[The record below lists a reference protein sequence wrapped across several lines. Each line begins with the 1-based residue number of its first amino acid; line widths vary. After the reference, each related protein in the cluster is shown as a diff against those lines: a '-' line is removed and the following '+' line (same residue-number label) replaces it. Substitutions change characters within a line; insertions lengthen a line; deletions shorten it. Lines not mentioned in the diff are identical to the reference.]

1 MKLLFAGT
9 PDVAVPTLTALVDDP
24 HHEVVAVLTR
34 PDAAVGRHRTPRPCP
49 VAKAAEDLG
58 IRVIK
63 ATSVKSGEGHDAVAA
78 LDIDAAVVVAYGGL
92 IPTDLLAAP
101 KHGWI
106 NLHFSLLPRW
116 RGAAPV
122 QRAIMA
128 GDEETGAC
136 VFQLVEDLDAG
147 PVYRCVTVPIG
158 GTVTAGELL
167 DELAQTATPL
177 VTQTLEDIDS
187 GIEPTPQSSEG
198 VTTAPQ
204 IHPGDVRID
213 LTAPA
218 EEIDHLVRG
227 TSPTPGAWAELDDKR
242 FKVLRTCHLGPD
254 ATVPDTVATA
264 QPGQLVATR
273 KQLFLGTG
281 SRPLELLQVQAF
293 GKKAM
298 NGADWARGAGIDAGT
313 RLR

>member
-1 MKLLFAGT
+1 M
-9 PDVAVPTLTALVDDP
+9 
-24 HHEVVAVLTR
+24 
-34 PDAAVGRHRTPRPCP
+34 
-49 VAKAAEDLG
+49 
-58 IRVIK
+58 
-63 ATSVKSGEGHDAVAA
+63 
-78 LDIDAAVVVAYGGL
+78 
-92 IPTDLLAAP
+92 
-101 KHGWI
+101 
-106 NLHFSLLPRW
+106 
-116 RGAAPV
+116 
-122 QRAIMA
+122 
-128 GDEETGAC
+128 
-136 VFQLVEDLDAG
+136 
-147 PVYRCVTVPIG
+147 
-158 GTVTAGELL
+158 
-167 DELAQTATPL
+167 
-177 VTQTLEDIDS
+177 TQTLEDIDS

-254 ATVPDTVATA
+254 ATVPDTVTTA

>member
-9 PDVAVPTLTALVDDP
+9 PDVAVPPLTALVDDP

-136 VFQLVEDLDAG
+136 VFQLVKDLDAG
-147 PVYRCVTVPIG
+147 PVYRSMTNWP
-158 GTVTAGELL
+158 
-167 DELAQTATPL
+167 
-177 VTQTLEDIDS
+177 
-187 GIEPTPQSSEG
+187 
-198 VTTAPQ
+198 
-204 IHPGDVRID
+204 
-213 LTAPA
+213 
-218 EEIDHLVRG
+218 
-227 TSPTPGAWAELDDKR
+227 
-242 FKVLRTCHLGPD
+242 
-254 ATVPDTVATA
+254 
-264 QPGQLVATR
+264 
-273 KQLFLGTG
+273 
-281 SRPLELLQVQAF
+281 RPRPR
-293 GKKAM
+293 
-298 NGADWARGAGIDAGT
+298 W
-313 RLR
+313 